1 MNRIRQ
7 VRSEK
12 GITQAELA
20 NAIGMSRQGLAYY
33 ENNQREPKLET
44 WQKLA
49 DYLGVSVPYLQG
61 FSNLPANGTSHNS
74 SGFGFFNFSE
84 EANEA
89 KINDQSL
96 IDMLYMIYKQNN
108 GYSGPDFIR
117 KMANLTQQQKRQLL
131 EKFNNFFKD
140 EITQDLDK

>member
-7 VRSEK
+7 VRSKK

-61 FSNLPANGTSHNS
+61 FSDSPANGASHNS
-74 SGFGFFNFSE
+74 NGFGFFNFSE

-96 IDMLYMIYKQNN
+96 IDMLYMVYKQNN

>member
-1 MNRIRQ
+1 MRHSI
-7 VRSEK
+7 SS
-12 GITQAELA
+12 LA
-20 NAIGMSRQGLAYY
+20 NGASR
-33 ENNQREPKLET
+33 N
-44 WQKLA
+44 
-49 DYLGVSVPYLQG
+49 
-61 FSNLPANGTSHNS
+61 SN
-74 SGFGFFNFSE
+74 GFGSFNFSE

>member
-7 VRSEK
+7 VRSKK

-61 FSNLPANGTSHNS
+61 FSDLPTNGTSRNS
-74 SGFGFFNFSE
+74 NGLGFFNFSE

>member
-61 FSNLPANGTSHNS
+61 FSDLPANGTSLNS

>member
-7 VRSEK
+7 VRSKK

-61 FSNLPANGTSHNS
+61 FSDSLANGTSRNS
-74 SGFGFFNFSE
+74 SFGFFNFSE

>member
-7 VRSEK
+7 VRSKK

-61 FSNLPANGTSHNS
+61 FSDSLANGASRNS
-74 SGFGFFNFSE
+74 NGFGSFNFSE

>member
-61 FSNLPANGTSHNS
+61 FSDLPANGTSHNS

>member
-7 VRSEK
+7 VRSKK

-61 FSNLPANGTSHNS
+61 FSDSLANGASRNS
-74 SGFGFFNFSE
+74 NGFGSFNFSE

-131 EKFNNFFKD
+131 EKFNHFFKD

>member
-61 FSNLPANGTSHNS
+61 FSDIPANGTSHNS

>member
-61 FSNLPANGTSHNS
+61 FSDLPANGTSRSS

>member
-61 FSNLPANGTSHNS
+61 FSDLPANGTSRNS

-140 EITQDLDK
+140 EITQNLDK